1 MMNRIC
7 GLFAGAMVAVLCDG
21 MLAGCSD
28 KEEFWWDDDRSNAK
42 VVGFVDDSLVIVGD
56 FRFWHETTERW
67 NGEYLE
73 GRGAGNPRLCLY
85 NYRVQ
90 EDGPRW
96 CDSLSEEKSSGWFGG
111 QMTDSIV
118 WGGVLGEYI
127 KLWKIGDEPH
137 EMKLSKS
144 FEGCSQKVSVQRIHQ
159 WLDGKFIALGS
170 YSMNSRTFDNALTS
184 LDSGASYCQYAV
196 LDTVARTITYK
207 RLDEKLKWIGKCDD
221 VRAWGNDVYCLE
233 KNIEGM
239 KLSLWMD
246 NILSDSIYV
255 ENVAFW
261 DLGTVRL
268 SSLSFYGDLVYWGY
282 LFSLKF
288 DEKKFDFGLNVRPM
302 SFPGFGNFVD
312 DEKGFVSYD

>member
-1 MMNRIC
+1 MKN
-7 GLFAGAMVAVLCDG
+7 LSKKVEFARLNFAVLAMAFVCIG
-21 MLAGCSD
+21 LLGCSD

-56 FRFWHETTERW
+56 FRFWNESTERW
-67 NGEYLE
+67 NGEYLD

-90 EDGPRW
+90 EGGPRW

-196 LDTVARTITYK
+196 LDTVTRTITYK

-221 VRAWGNDVYCLE
+221 VRAWGEDVYCL
-233 KNIEGM
+233 
-239 KLSLWMD
+239 KLDKETYDAELFIND
-246 NILSDSIYV
+246 N
-255 ENVAFW
+255 
-261 DLGTVRL
+261 
-268 SSLSFYGDLVYWGY
+268 
-282 LFSLKF
+282 LKF
-288 DEKKFDFGLNVRPM
+288 IMERNQYKLGNYANVSFMGPYLKLHQTVYKYHEKEIERMSSFSSQEISFGD
-302 SFPGFGNFVD
+302 GKGNNII
-312 DEKGFVSYD
+312 Y

>member
-1 MMNRIC
+1 MGGIC
-7 GLFAGAMVAVLCDG
+7 RVGWNLLAVAMAAVMCAGLF
-21 MLAGCSD
+21 GCSD

-90 EDGPRW
+90 EGGPRW

-137 EMKLSKS
+137 EMKLTQS

-170 YSMNSRTFDNALTS
+170 YSMNSRTLDNALTS

-196 LDTVARTITYK
+196 LDTVGRTLVYK
-207 RLDEKLKWIGKCDD
+207 RLDENLKWIEKCDD
-221 VRAWGNDVYCLE
+221 VRAWGEDVYCLQTIP
-233 KNIEGM
+233 NADQIGRLLVNGVDQG
-239 KLSLWMD
+239 KLEI
-246 NILSDSIYV
+246 NAAIGP
-255 ENVAFW
+255 FW
-261 DLGTVRL
+261 GDMLELGNNLCELADGGLLKCLPVRWL
-268 SSLSFYGDLVYWGY
+268 GGA
-282 LFSLKF
+282 
-288 DEKKFDFGLNVRPM
+288 
-302 SFPGFGNFVD
+302 GNAKFVD
-312 DEKGFVSYD
+312 ENGNTVYLNE